1 MEKMIC
7 RQGMADTPK
16 AWIYYKEIGHGVPIL
31 MLHGN
36 AETHMIFDFYEKK
49 LSANYRVILMDSRA
63 HGRSRIKPDNADAE
77 FTTADMAK
85 DAAGA
90 SGCSPDPVVY
100 PLWFSDGANIA
111 LEFAS
116 LFPGADA
123 FCESLSAGNITP
135 DGLIFPVRMFC
146 IGKYYFYRILSTLF
160 RTCFLSQKRPRRVDS
175 PASHPQKKWHA
186 FADMVYSHVF
196 RCQQLASLLCNS
208 PLMTKEQLHAIQAP
222 VLLLAGTRDLVKT
235 SHSRLM
241 ARLIPRA
248 QLVLVNGAT
257 HTSMFGRKQFYLN
270 VILDF
275 LKGCPAAPFGCMAAK
290 RTFDLFKDLFCW
302 LCVSQSFIYAD
313 IYALF

>member
-7 RQGMADTPK
+7 RQGMAVTPK
-16 AWIYYKEIGHGVPIL
+16 AWIYYKESGHGVPIL

-85 DAAGA
+85 DAAALLDVLRIPSCILFG
-90 SGCSPDPVVY
+90 
-100 PLWFSDGANIA
+100 FSDGANIA

-116 LFPGADA
+116 LFP
-123 FCESLSAGNITP
+123 ERTLSVIAVSGNITP

-175 PASHPQKKWHA
+175 PASHPQKKGHA

-275 LKGCPAAPFGCMAAK
+275 LKGCPVAPFGCMAAK
-290 RTFDLFKDLFCW
+290 KDL
-302 LCVSQSFIYAD
+302 
-313 IYALF
+313 

>member
-16 AWIYYKEIGHGVPIL
+16 AWIYYKESGHGVPIL

-85 DAAGA
+85 DAA
-90 SGCSPDPVVY
+90 
-100 PLWFSDGANIA
+100 A
-111 LEFAS
+111 LLNVLRIPS
-116 LFPGADA
+116 
-123 FCESLSAGNITP
+123 CI
-135 DGLIFPVRMFC
+135 IFPVRMFC

-175 PASHPQKKWHA
+175 PASHPQKKGHA

-248 QLVLVNGAT
+248 QLVLVDGAT

-275 LKGCPAAPFGCMAAK
+275 LKGCPATPFGYMAAK
-290 RTFDLFKDLFCW
+290 KDL
-302 LCVSQSFIYAD
+302 
-313 IYALF
+313 

>member
-1 MEKMIC
+1 
-7 RQGMADTPK
+7 
-16 AWIYYKEIGHGVPIL
+16 
-31 MLHGN
+31 
-36 AETHMIFDFYEKK
+36 
-49 LSANYRVILMDSRA
+49 
-63 HGRSRIKPDNADAE
+63 
-77 FTTADMAK
+77 MAK
-85 DAAGA
+85 DTAALLDVLRIPSCILFG
-90 SGCSPDPVVY
+90 
-100 PLWFSDGANIA
+100 FSDGANIA

-116 LFPGADA
+116 LFP
-123 FCESLSAGNITP
+123 ERTLSVIAVSGNITP

-290 RTFDLFKDLFCW
+290 KDL
-302 LCVSQSFIYAD
+302 
-313 IYALF
+313 